1 MRGHVKITPS
11 HLRRVALVYVRQS
24 TIAQVRNNTESTA
37 RQYALAEEAA
47 RLGWA
52 ASAIE
57 VIDAD
62 LGLSGR
68 SMEGRTGFKEVVGRV
83 CLGEV
88 GAIFGLEVSR
98 LARSSADLS
107 KLLELARLTD
117 TLVVD
122 ADGIYDLSDYND
134 RLLLGLKNTMS
145 EAELHI
151 LAGRMDQAK
160 RAAAA
165 RGDLRQALPAG
176 YVHDDDGAVVVDP
189 DCEVQ
194 AAVADFFAAFVA
206 TGSAYGVVRSFVGR
220 SFPRRPHWGPVE
232 WAPLTYDRALKVLA
246 NPTYAGAYAFG
257 RHRSRRAVAPDGSLS
272 TRTTCVPRAE
282 WETLV
287 LDHHPGYITWEEF
300 CLNEARLAANNT
312 NSGARPP
319 REGAALCQGII
330 HCGGCGRP
338 MNVHYLRGRPF
349 YDCTSRSDALDT
361 PECRSLSAVTVDEP
375 VARCLLAA
383 LSGEEVALA
392 LAAADEVAD
401 RRARSTRAAEL
412 AVERARYQAERA
424 ERSLVACEPENRL
437 VARTFEARLEARLTA
452 VAEAEAELA
461 ATTSAKA
468 PLPPRAELE
477 AAVADI
483 DQLWAAPTTT
493 DRDRKRLLRTLVADV
508 TLLADADPAKLRIG
522 VRWCSG
528 GTEEIVADRLTQL
541 CEARRTAPATVEFVR
556 HLGPTTDNATLAKM
570 LNAAGHLTGT
580 GRSFD
585 TDAVRALR
593 RSRGIPKVGLLAP
606 GEATVAD
613 VSARLGVARSTIIAW
628 IDEGLLCA
636 RRDATD
642 RYLIA
647 FTPDA
652 EAACRERATS
662 SPSVRRADARPAAT
676 HDASPAEVAEV
687 LGISRD
693 AVYNWVRH
701 GHIPARVGPG
711 GRTYVSFTPEVEAA
725 CWQRI
730 AASSQLPA
738 HIKAKALQHAS
749 GAAL

>member
-1 MRGHVKITPS
+1 MRGHVKITSS

-52 ASAIE
+52 ATAVE

-68 SMEGRTGFKEVVGRV
+68 SMEGRSGFKEVVGRV

-176 YVHDDDGAVVVDP
+176 YVHDDEGAVVVDP

-206 TGSAYGVVRSFVGR
+206 TGSAYGVVRAFVGR
-220 SFPRRPHWGPVE
+220 RFPRRPHWGPVE
-232 WAPLTYDRALKVLA
+232 WAPLTYDRTLKVLA

-272 TRTTCVPRAE
+272 TGTMCVPRAE

-287 LDHHPGYITWEEF
+287 VDHHPGYITWEEF

-319 REGAALCQGII
+319 REGSALCQGII

-437 VARTFEARLEARLTA
+437 VARTFEALLEARLA
-452 VAEAEAELA
+452 EVVEAEAELA
-461 ATTSAKA
+461 AATSAKA

-508 TLLADADPAKLRIG
+508 TLLADADPASSASA
-522 VRWCSG
+522 CA
-528 GTEEIVADRLTQL
+528 GTPV
-541 CEARRTAPATVEFVR
+541 P
-556 HLGPTTDNATLAKM
+556 P
-570 LNAAGHLTGT
+570 
-580 GRSFD
+580 
-585 TDAVRALR
+585 R
-593 RSRGIPKVGLLAP
+593 RSWP
-606 GEATVAD
+606 
-613 VSARLGVARSTIIAW
+613 SA
-628 IDEGLLCA
+628 
-636 RRDATD
+636 
-642 RYLIA
+642 
-647 FTPDA
+647 
-652 EAACRERATS
+652 
-662 SPSVRRADARPAAT
+662 SPS
-676 HDASPAEVAEV
+676 S
-687 LGISRD
+687 
-693 AVYNWVRH
+693 VRH
-701 GHIPARVGPG
+701 GGPLPPRSSWSATW
-711 GRTYVSFTPEVEAA
+711 GRPPKTPTWPR
-725 CWQRI
+725 C
-730 AASSQLPA
+730 
-738 HIKAKALQHAS
+738 
-749 GAAL
+749 

>member
-1 MRGHVKITPS
+1 M
-11 HLRRVALVYVRQS
+11 YVRQS

-52 ASAIE
+52 ATAIE

-62 LGLSGR
+62 LGMSGR
-68 SMEGRTGFKEVVGRV
+68 SMEGRSGFKEVVGRV

-176 YVHDDDGAVVVDP
+176 YVHDDEGAVVVDP

-206 TGSAYGVVRSFVGR
+206 TGSAYGVVHSFVGR
-220 SFPRRPHWGPVE
+220 RFPRRPHWGPVE

-319 REGAALCQGII
+319 REGTALCQGII

-437 VARTFEARLEARLTA
+437 VARTFEARLEARLTE

-461 ATTSAKA
+461 AATSAKA

-628 IDEGLLCA
+628 IGEGLLCA

-642 RYLIA
+642 RYIVA

-662 SPSVRRADARPAAT
+662 SPSVRRADTRPATT